1 MPRYFFH
8 TQIGDDLISDPTGI
22 ELRDPDEAWETARH
36 TIRAALRERP
46 DQVRLMTA
54 CLIVADAA
62 GEVVLEFPF
71 SEAVTLPTPDDPILH

>member
-8 TQIGDDLISDPTGI
+8 TQIGDDLIGDPTGT
-22 ELRDPDEAWETARH
+22 ELRDPDEAWDKARQ
-36 TIRAALRERP
+36 TIRDALRESLDRGH
-46 DQVRLMTA
+46 LMTA

-71 SEAVTLPTPDDPILH
+71 SEAVATPTPDDTMLH